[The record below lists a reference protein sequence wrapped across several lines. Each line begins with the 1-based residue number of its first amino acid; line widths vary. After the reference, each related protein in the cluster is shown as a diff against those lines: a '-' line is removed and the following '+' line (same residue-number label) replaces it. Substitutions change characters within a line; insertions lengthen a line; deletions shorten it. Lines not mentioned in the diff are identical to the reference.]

1 MPVPVCKMQ
10 LRNFPVTG
18 CLMFLG
24 RGWIPC
30 KLTTE
35 VIVGQSFQSA
45 LRQLAMDFPHQQHL
59 QRLGWVL
66 KWRTDKVKKNIQEGR
81 KGWEVREQKGGRK
94 GSEEEWRKKNKVK
107 LWRGK
112 GGRKE
117 GRRRNKCKVLEGNN
131 WEKEKE
137 KRKERRKKVN

>member
-1 MPVPVCKMQ
+1 MPVPVCKLQ

-45 LRQLAMDFPHQQHL
+45 LRQMVMDIPHQQHL

-81 KGWEVREQKGGRK
+81 KEWEVREQKGGRK
-94 GSEEEWRKKNKVK
+94 GSEEEWRKKNKSKVME
-107 LWRGK
+107 RE
-112 GGRKE
+112 GRKE
-117 GRRRNKCKVLEGNN
+117 ERRRNKCKVLEGNN
-131 WEKEKE
+131 WEKERQKKGKKE
-137 KRKERRKKVN
+137 GRR